1 MAVEQ
6 GDADAQVSLGQLYRG
21 WLWGDYPGGLP
32 KDYKEAE
39 KWYRLAVDQVHP
51 VAQAELGAMLVG
63 SKDMRRNFPESLRL
77 LRLASKQNFAPAQR
91 SLGAMYMMGYCVDRD
106 NVTPQMWFIIAASNT
121 VSDDSA
127 TGSGSKQEAMS
138 VFLAKS
144 MSPEGISKG
153 QAMATA
159 CVQSNYTDCGE

>member
-1 MAVEQ
+1 
-6 GDADAQVSLGQLYRG
+6 
-21 WLWGDYPGGLP
+21 
-32 KDYKEAE
+32 
-39 KWYRLAVDQVHP
+39 
-51 VAQAELGAMLVG
+51 
-63 SKDMRRNFPESLRL
+63 
-77 LRLASKQNFAPAQR
+77 
-91 SLGAMYMMGYCVDRD
+91 MYMMGYGVDRD
-106 NVTPQMWFIIAASNT
+106 NVTAQMWFIIAASNT